1 MQPAETF
8 DRSGQ
13 FGPAIHLVFGSQ
25 PVDLSLG
32 RPVVPGRCRDGAP
45 RYLIIESGQEPV
57 FDPKLSRSHWR
68 FLLRVTDADGW
79 REFRTRLLH

>member
-1 MQPAETF
+1 MIMQPAETF

-45 RYLIIESGQEPV
+45 RYLIIESGQEPMAETE
-57 FDPKLSRSHWR
+57 PTIGE
-68 FLLRVTDADGW
+68 TDAQ
-79 REFRTRLLH
+79 